1 MKITKTRLKQ
11 IIKEESIMDFQG
23 EFDPSANMPPESFGG
38 DEVTK
43 KSLIQSAAE
52 FYSIPAEEFMAVLDS
67 TERTAEDIN
76 ELLTNALIQAH
87 RTMPFDEKYGPNS
100 ESKIGEYVMKI
111 LRKQ

>member
-1 MKITKTRLKQ
+1 MKITKAKLKQ
-11 IIKEESIMDFQG
+11 IIKESIMDFQG

-52 FYSIPAEEFMAVLDS
+52 FYSIPAEEFMAVLNY

-76 ELLTNALIQAH
+76 KLLTNALIKAH
-87 RTMPFDEKYGPNS
+87 KTMPFDEKYGPNR
-100 ESKIGEYVMKI
+100 EGRIGKYVMNI
-111 LRKQ
+111 LRDQQ

>member
-11 IIKEESIMDFQG
+11 IIKESIMDFQG

-87 RTMPFDEKYGPNS
+87 RTMPFDEKYGPNR